1 MPCPKKKRKHT
12 PIVSKA
18 QRGAMGVAYAAKRGK
33 IPKSKLKGP
42 AREMAKSMPKAEL
55 KRHLKESK
63 GKKLP
68 QKVAKKRRSRKII
81 GSAYKFAGN
90 PAMERTERIRTEA
103 GKLRAR
109 AGELREEAR
118 ARAGEFREE
127 ARTRA
132 GEFREEA
139 RTRAGEFRTKAEA
152 RRTKLRERVAG
163 MKGLIRQ
170 KIKEL

>member
-1 MPCPKKKRKHT
+1 M
-12 PIVSKA
+12 
-18 QRGAMGVAYAAKRGK
+18 GAAYAAKRGK

-42 AREMAKSMPKAEL
+42 AREIAKSMPKAEL

-90 PAMERTERIRTEA
+90 PTMERTERIRTEA

-118 ARAGEFREE
+118 
-127 ARTRA
+127 
-132 GEFREEA
+132 
-139 RTRAGEFRTKAEA
+139 TRAGEFRTKAEEFRTEVKA